1 MTRRL
6 AALACLALAT
16 RMAFAV
22 DCPTDL
28 PPTGAL
34 IGEGLLD
41 KDTPDAKRQ
50 ELAHLLLCSAVA
62 GNANSMDVAGSLYR
76 WGPRHPAHV
85 FEEDH
90 DKARDLLNG
99 AAAQGRLGAMLKL
112 AELELA
118 DGNAREAMIWVQ
130 IEHAYYQ
137 THDYAKKE
145 GGDTIAGA
153 GYFTMLLKR
162 VNDALGPVDD
172 QKLIADVNTR
182 MAGLEKLGA
191 AHPWHKPDGPGLGN
205 LHRPARFR
213 LAPITNTERDEGSY
227 AQYFI
232 EVAPNGDITRRWL
245 IDAYPEPS
253 SGMRLARAVE
263 QMHWDPLKPGEKDM
277 RYALMPVSMSS
288 IRHGYKV
295 EGS

>member
-6 AALACLALAT
+6 AALACVALAT
-16 RMAFAV
+16 QVAFGA
-22 DCPTDL
+22 DCPADL

-34 IGEGLLD
+34 IGQGLLD
-41 KDTPDAKRQ
+41 TNTPDAKRQ

-62 GNANSMDVAGSLYR
+62 GNDNSMEVAGSLYR

-99 AAAQGRLGAMLKL
+99 AAAQGRLSAMLKL

-118 DGNAREAMIWVQ
+118 DGHAREAMIWVQ
-130 IEHAYYQ
+130 VERAYYLQ
-137 THDYAKKE
+137 RANATKD
-145 GGDTIAGA
+145 GGDTVAGA

-172 QKLIADVNTR
+172 QKLIVDVNAR
-182 MAGLEKLGA
+182 LAGLEKLAA
-191 AHPWHKPDGPGLGN
+191 AHPRTRREGPGLGQ
-205 LHRPARFR
+205 LHRPARFQ
-213 LAPITNTERDEGSY
+213 LAAITNTERDEGSY
-227 AQYFI
+227 AQYFV
-232 EVAPNGDITRRWL
+232 EVAPNGDIARRWL

-253 SGMRLARAVE
+253 SGVRLARAVE
-263 QMHWDPLKPGEKDM
+263 QMHWDPLKPGETGM
-277 RYALMPVSMSS
+277 RYVIFPISMSS